1 MAASRIAEVIG
12 ENRCASDHYWSLRI
26 EPVNPRDHKVYKYD
40 HENTR
45 RPVCPETK
53 VGSQEEV
60 TKAITRSCF

>member
-1 MAASRIAEVIG
+1 MRFGPLLESL
-12 ENRCASDHYWSLRI
+12 NRAC
-26 EPVNPRDHKVYKYD
+26 EPQGPQSVYKYD

-60 TKAITRSCF
+60 TKVITKFRF